1 MPDVAHGDLALLH
14 SRDVVG
20 QGVARDD
27 QLIPIENSIVV
38 CAIDAFR
45 LQVLISGLLN
55 LRHSSRD
62 GSALHENLEDVSSLS
77 VE

>member
-20 QGVARDD
+20 QGIARND
-27 QLIPIENSIVV
+27 QLVPIVNGIVV
-38 CAIDAFR
+38 CAIDAFS

-55 LRHSSRD
+55 LRHSSRN
-62 GSALHENLEDVSSLS
+62 GSALHQDLEDVGSLS

>member
-20 QGVARDD
+20 QGVARND
-27 QLIPIENSIVV
+27 QLIPIENGIVV
-38 CAIDAFR
+38 YAIAAFG
-45 LQVLISGLLN
+45 LQVLISGLLD

-62 GSALHENLEDVSSLS
+62 GSALHEDLEDVGSLS

>member
-20 QGVARDD
+20 QGVARND
-27 QLIPIENSIVV
+27 QLIPIENGIVV
-38 CAIDAFR
+38 YAIAAFG
-45 LQVLISGLLN
+45 LQVLISGLLDF
-55 LRHSSRD
+55 RHSSRD
-62 GSALHENLEDVSSLS
+62 GSALHENLEDVNSLS